1 MRTQVAQLDV
11 ETRLAN
17 LEAKEEIREFIALY
31 CSTNDKRGAVEE
43 LVGLFTDD
51 AVMRNP
57 AGEHSGRGA
66 ITEYYTKFYASGVTF
81 ARHHVVNQVITILE
95 PGVARHE
102 SYFIAMLGRDG
113 ESKIVYGRYDD
124 ILVKQG
130 GNWRFKEKINDIV
143 APTSLEAGWAAG
155 FGDHKAL
162 TGVR

>member
-1 MRTQVAQLDV
+1 MTQLDV

-31 CSTNDKRGAVEE
+31 CSINDKRDAVEE
-43 LVGLFTDD
+43 LVALFADD

-57 AGEHSGRGA
+57 AGAHTGRGA
-66 ITEYYTKFYASGVTF
+66 ITDYYTKFYASGVTF
-81 ARHHVVNQVITILE
+81 SRHHVMNQVITILK

-113 ESKIVYGRYDD
+113 ESKIVYGRYEDTV
-124 ILVKQG
+124 VKQG
-130 GNWRFKEKINDIV
+130 DSWRFKEKINDIV

-155 FGDHKAL
+155 FGVHEAL
-162 TGVR
+162 TGAR